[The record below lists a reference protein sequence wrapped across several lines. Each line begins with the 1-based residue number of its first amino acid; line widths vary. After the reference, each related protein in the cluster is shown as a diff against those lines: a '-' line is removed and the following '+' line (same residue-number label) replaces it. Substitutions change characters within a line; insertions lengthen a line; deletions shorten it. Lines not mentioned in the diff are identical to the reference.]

1 MLIIFTNFQN
11 FFRDYLLSIQLYSI
25 QFSQRGVKKVRQN
38 FYYIYNI
45 YIIYIINF
53 IYLQFVTSD
62 ECGS

>member
-11 FFRDYLLSIQLYSI
+11 FFRDYLRSIQLYSI
-25 QFSQRGVKKVRQN
+25 QFSQRGVKKGRQN

-53 IYLQFVTSD
+53 IY
-62 ECGS
+62 